1 MKFVKLL
8 SSLVIATS
16 VMAMATGCTYADNLA
31 WNSLSEKE
39 KEELRAEFER
49 VEGEIRADMSDEEFE
64 AKLADFFL
72 KTGRLGLLP

>member
-16 VMAMATGCTYADNLA
+16 VMAMATGCTYADNQA
-31 WNSLSEKE
+31 WNSLSE